1 MANTRIWETGVLP
14 AALTLALAG
23 PTVAAE
29 CNDDAFA
36 GLNSATTRVTTEMVT
51 EGTVVAT
58 ARRQEVVA
66 PSDFCR
72 VIGNINGNINFE
84 VWLPFEESWNGKLN
98 VHGNGGLAGS
108 IGHGNLAEA
117 LELNFA
123 TASTDT
129 GHSNADGPAWP
140 LVDGQLSEELLTDWA
155 YRAHYLTTLA
165 ARDVIGAYYGS
176 EPQYSYFT
184 GCSGAGAHGLQMAQ
198 KYPDLFDGIE
208 VGAPANFQTG
218 LWPGELYPSLVTHR
232 DAGPGGQCMPT
243 ACESGPDEVIC
254 GDALEP
260 QGAACPS
267 MVPPVKL
274 TALREVA
281 IEACDGLD
289 GLEDGLIEDPL
300 MCTFDPRS
308 MVCPAG
314 MDSASCLTPDQAES
328 IARIYEGLRDPATGE
343 QIWPGYEPG
352 SEDGWGGHIGEPFFI
367 SRFYFQI
374 LVFEDPEWDWREFI
388 NNDAY
393 IDAIRE
399 GHERFAPVI
408 AAIDPD
414 LSAFKANGG
423 KMVLWHGWD
432 DPNIA
437 PRNSIN
443 YYEDVLATMGGTDET
458 DDFLR
463 LFMVPGMKHCNNGAG
478 FHDFDAF
485 GALQAWVEEGA
496 APEAI
501 EAFSP
506 QKEMARPLCAYPDVP
521 RLRESGLD
529 PAVAENFVC
538 MAP

>member
-36 GLNSATTRVTTEMVT
+36 GLNSATTRVTAETVT

-72 VIGNINGNINFE
+72 VIGNINGNISFE
-84 VWLPFEESWNGKLN
+84 VWLPSEESWNGKLN

-165 ARDVIGAYYGS
+165 ARDVIDAYYGG

-232 DAGPGGQCMPT
+232 DAGPDGQCMPT

-274 TALREVA
+274 TALREAA

-352 SEDGWGGHIGEPFFI
+352 SEDGWGGHIGEPFSI

-414 LSAFKANGG
+414 LTDFRANGG

-432 DPNIA
+432 DQNIA

-485 GALQAWVEEGA
+485 GALQTWVEEGA

-529 PAVAENFVC
+529 PAVAENFACV
-538 MAP
+538 AP

>member
-1 MANTRIWETGVLP
+1 M
-14 AALTLALAG
+14 
-23 PTVAAE
+23 
-29 CNDDAFA
+29 
-36 GLNSATTRVTTEMVT
+36 
-51 EGTVVAT
+51 T
-58 ARRQEVVA
+58 A
-66 PSDFCR
+66 
-72 VIGNINGNINFE
+72 
-84 VWLPFEESWNGKLN
+84 
-98 VHGNGGLAGS
+98 
-108 IGHGNLAEA
+108 
-117 LELNFA
+117 
-123 TASTDT
+123 
-129 GHSNADGPAWP
+129 
-140 LVDGQLSEELLTDWA
+140 
-155 YRAHYLTTLA
+155 
-165 ARDVIGAYYGS
+165 
-176 EPQYSYFT
+176 
-184 GCSGAGAHGLQMAQ
+184 
-198 KYPDLFDGIE
+198 
-208 VGAPANFQTG
+208 
-218 LWPGELYPSLVTHR
+218 
-232 DAGPGGQCMPT
+232 

-274 TALREVA
+274 TALREAA
-281 IEACDGLD
+281 IQACDGLD
-289 GLEDGLIEDPL
+289 GLEDGLIEDPR

-367 SRFYFQI
+367 SRFYFQTV
-374 LVFEDPEWDWREFI
+374 VFQDPEWDWREFI
-388 NNDAY
+388 NNDAFVEV
-393 IDAIRE
+393 IRE
-399 GHERFAPVI
+399 GQEKFSPMI
-408 AAIDPD
+408 AVIDPD
-414 LSAFKANGG
+414 LSAFKARGG

-485 GALQAWVEEGA
+485 GALQAWVEEGE

-501 EAFSP
+501 EAYSP
-506 QKEMARPLCAYPDVP
+506 DQQMARPLCAYPEVP
-521 RLRESGLD
+521 RLREPGLE

-538 MAP
+538 MAPDG

>member
-1 MANTRIWETGVLP
+1 MRRACISGSGLLI
-14 AALTLALAG
+14 AALSVAG
-23 PTVAAE
+23 PTLAAE
-29 CNDDAFA
+29 CTDDAFA
-36 GLNSATTRVTTEMVT
+36 ALNSETTRITVEVVT
-51 EGTVVAT
+51 EGTVVARG
-58 ARRQEVVA
+58 RRQEVTA
-66 PSDFCR
+66 PSEFCR

-84 VWLPFEESWNGKLN
+84 VWLPSGESWNGKLN

-129 GHSNADGPAWP
+129 GHSNADGPTWP
-140 LVDGQLSEELLTDWA
+140 VVDGELSEDLLTDWA

-165 ARDVIGAYYGS
+165 ARDAIDAYYGS
-176 EPQYSYFT
+176 EPRYSYFT

-232 DAGPGGQCMPT
+232 DAGPDGQCMPA
-243 ACESGPDEVIC
+243 ACDSGSDEVIC
-254 GDALEP
+254 GDELEP
-260 QGAACPS
+260 RGAACPS

-274 TALREVA
+274 TALREAAV
-281 IEACDGLD
+281 EACDGVD
-289 GLEDGLIEDPL
+289 GLGDGLIEDPR
-300 MCTFDPRS
+300 MCAFDPRS
-308 MVCPAG
+308 MICPAG

-352 SEDGWGGHIGEPFFI
+352 SEDGWGGHIGEPFSI
-367 SRFYFQI
+367 SRFYFQTM
-374 LVFEDPEWDWREFI
+374 VFNDPEWDWREFI
-388 NNDAY
+388 NNDEY
-393 IDAIRE
+393 VDAIRKA
-399 GHERFAPVI
+399 HERFAPLI

-414 LSAFKANGG
+414 LSAFRANGG
-423 KMVLWHGWD
+423 KMVFWHGWD
-432 DPNIA
+432 DQNIA

-443 YYEDVLATMGGTDET
+443 YYEDVLAATGSKAET

-463 LFMVPGMKHCNNGAG
+463 LYMVPGMKHCNNGAG

-485 GALQAWVEEGA
+485 AALQAWVEEGE

-501 EAFSP
+501 EAYSP
-506 QKEMARPLCAYPDVP
+506 QAQMSRPLCAYPEVP
-521 RLRESGLD
+521 RLREPGLD
-529 PAVAENFVC
+529 PAVADSFVC
-538 MAP
+538 MMP

>member
-1 MANTRIWETGVLP
+1 MTNTSYWGNGVFV
-14 AALTLALAG
+14 AALFLAG
-23 PTVAAE
+23 PAPAAE
-29 CNDDAFA
+29 CTNDAFA
-36 GLNSATTRVTTEMVT
+36 GLNTDSTRITAETVT
-51 EGTVVAT
+51 EGTVVAS
-58 ARRQEVVA
+58 ARRQEVAA

-84 VWLPFEESWNGKLN
+84 VWLPSEENWNGKLN

-129 GHSNADGPAWP
+129 GHTNANGPAWP
-140 LVDGQLSEELLTDWA
+140 LVDGEISEDLLTDWA

-165 ARDVIGAYYGS
+165 ARDVIGTYYGS
-176 EPQYSYFT
+176 DPQYSYFT
-184 GCSGAGAHGLQMAQ
+184 GCSGAGAHGLHMAQ

-232 DAGPGGQCMPT
+232 DAGLEGQCMPT
-243 ACESGPDEVIC
+243 ACESGPDGVIC

-267 MVPPVKL
+267 MIPPVKL
-274 TALREVA
+274 TALREAA
-281 IEACDGLD
+281 IQACDALD
-289 GLEDGLIEDPL
+289 GLEDGLIEDPR
-300 MCTFDPRS
+300 MCAFDPRS

-328 IARIYEGLRDPATGE
+328 ITRIYEGLRDPATGE

-352 SEDGWGGHIGEPFFI
+352 SEDGWGSHIGEPFFI
-367 SRFYFQI
+367 SRFYFEV

-388 NNDAY
+388 NNDTFVEV
-393 IDAIRE
+393 IRE
-399 GHERFAPVI
+399 GQEKFSPII

-423 KMVLWHGWD
+423 KMVFWHGWD

-443 YYEDVLATMGGTDET
+443 YYEDVLATMGGKDET

-485 GALQAWVEEGA
+485 GALQAWVEEGE
-496 APEAI
+496 APESI
-501 EAFSP
+501 EAYSP
-506 QKEMARPLCAYPDVP
+506 QKQMARPLCSYPDVP
-521 RLRESGLD
+521 RLMEPGLD
-529 PAVAENFVC
+529 PGRSESFVC
-538 MAP
+538 STPEE

>member
-1 MANTRIWETGVLP
+1 MTRACFTGSGLLIVSV
-14 AALTLALAG
+14 AVAG
-23 PTVAAE
+23 PSLAAE
-29 CNDDAFA
+29 CTDDAFA
-36 GLNSATTRVTTEMVT
+36 ALNSETTRIMAEVVT
-51 EGTVVAT
+51 EGTVVAR

-84 VWLPFEESWNGKLN
+84 VWLPAEESWNGKLN

-129 GHSNADGPAWP
+129 GHTNADGPAWP
-140 LVDGQLSEELLTDWA
+140 LVDGELSEDLLTDWA
-155 YRAHYLTTLA
+155 HRAHYLTTLA
-165 ARDVIGAYYGS
+165 SRDVIDAYYGS
-176 EPQYSYFT
+176 EPHYSYFT

-232 DAGPGGQCMPT
+232 DAGPDGQCMPA

-254 GDALEP
+254 GDELEP
-260 QGAACPS
+260 RGAACPS

-274 TALREVA
+274 TALRETAV
-281 IEACDGLD
+281 EACDGLD
-289 GLEDGLIEDPL
+289 GLEDGLIEDPR
-300 MCTFDPRS
+300 MCAFDPRS

-314 MDSASCLTPDQAES
+314 MDSASCLTSEQAES
-328 IARIYEGLRDPATGE
+328 IARIYAGLRDPATGE

-367 SRFYFQI
+367 SQFYFRTM
-374 LVFEDPEWDWREFI
+374 VFEDPEWDWRGFI
-388 NNDAY
+388 NNDEY
-393 IDAIRE
+393 IEAIRE

-414 LSAFKANGG
+414 LSAFRANGG
-423 KMVLWHGWD
+423 KMVFWHGWD
-432 DPNIA
+432 DQNIA

-443 YYEDVLATMGGTDET
+443 YYEDVLAATGSKAET

-463 LFMVPGMKHCNNGAG
+463 LYMVPGMKHCNNGAG

-485 GALQAWVEEGA
+485 GALQAWVEEGE
-496 APEAI
+496 APDAI
-501 EAFSP
+501 EAYSP
-506 QKEMARPLCAYPDVP
+506 QAQMARPLCAYPNVP
-521 RLRESGLD
+521 RLREPGLD
-529 PAVAENFVC
+529 SAVAENFVC
-538 MAP
+538 VAPDG

>member
-1 MANTRIWETGVLP
+1 MKNSSYFGHGVFL
-14 AALTLALAG
+14 AALPLAG
-23 PTVAAE
+23 PVLAAE
-29 CNDDAFA
+29 CTDDAFA
-36 GLNSATTRVTTEMVT
+36 GLNSETARISVEVVT
-51 EGTVVAT
+51 EGTVVAS
-58 ARRQEVVA
+58 ARRQDIAA

-84 VWLPFEESWNGKLN
+84 VWLPSEESWNGKLN

-129 GHSNADGPAWP
+129 GHTNADGPAWP
-140 LVDGQLSEELLTDWA
+140 LVDGELSEDLLTDWA
-155 YRAHYLTTLA
+155 HRAHYLTTMT
-165 ARDVIGAYYGS
+165 ARDVINAYYGS
-176 EPQYSYFT
+176 DPQYSYFT

-232 DAGPGGQCMPT
+232 DAGPGGQCMPA
-243 ACESGPDEVIC
+243 ACDSGTDEVIC
-254 GDALEP
+254 GDELEP
-260 QGAACPS
+260 RGAACPS

-274 TALREVA
+274 SALREAAV
-281 IEACDGLD
+281 EACDGLD
-289 GLEDGLIEDPL
+289 GLEDGLIEDPR
-300 MCTFDPRS
+300 MCAFDPRS
-308 MVCPAG
+308 MICPAG

-328 IARIYEGLRDPATGE
+328 VAKIYEGLRDPATGE

-352 SEDGWGGHIGEPFFI
+352 SEDGWGGHIGEPFSI
-367 SRFYFQI
+367 SRFYFQTM
-374 LVFEDPEWDWREFI
+374 VFEDPAWDWRGFI
-388 NNDAY
+388 NNDEY
-393 IDAIRE
+393 IEVIRE

-414 LSAFKANGG
+414 LSAFRANGG
-423 KMVLWHGWD
+423 KMVFWHGWD
-432 DPNIA
+432 DQNIA

-443 YYEDVLATMGGTDET
+443 YYEDVLAATGSKAET

-463 LFMVPGMKHCNNGAG
+463 LYMVPGMKHCNNGAG

-485 GALQAWVEEGA
+485 GALQAWVEEGE

-501 EAFSP
+501 EAYSP
-506 QKEMARPLCAYPDVP
+506 QAQMSRPLCAYPDVP
-521 RLRESGLD
+521 RLREPGLD
-529 PAVAENFVC
+529 PALAENFVC
-538 MAP
+538 MAPDG